1 MKKWY
6 SIATIL
12 VIIMVL
18 GMSGI
23 AFAQKPIIIKVGMP
37 TALSGP
43 AAPWGQIGMDPYL
56 AWIELFNKE
65 GFKVGGKTYNFKLI
79 TIDDKNSP
87 EGGTAAAKQLI
98 FGDGCKFLA
107 GHWTWNYAA
116 ISAVSNP
123 AKIILVTR
131 NGSGIV
137 YDAKKQPYNVF
148 GLPSDEA
155 WIYDILAAH
164 EKFPGKK
171 FALMESTLGLNQTRM
186 KEMNTQFFDPAGLKY
201 HWEIF
206 PYGTTNFAPYLTK
219 VAEAGCEV
227 IYNAAD
233 IGSTMMMAKQRWE
246 MGYKWP
252 VGQGGVII
260 DPAMYIAVCGRD
272 AAQGLMGSYFGIW
285 DYKKTKVDPK
295 LIALCQET
303 QKVVS
308 QKQGKP
314 FTYTGWIGWL
324 PNHLLILAQAMQK
337 AGTVDNA
344 DAIMKVIRGGTF
356 STTTGTYTL
365 SGAKTYGSPVFFG
378 EPGCV
383 SRIEGD
389 KEVYFSEHPLRSI
402 P

>member
-6 SIATIL
+6 GMATIL
-12 VIIMVL
+12 VIVMVF
-18 GMSGI
+18 GMVGI
-23 AFAQKPIIIKVGMP
+23 ASAQPITIKVGMP

-65 GFKVGGKTYNFKLI
+65 GFKVDGKTYNFKLI
-79 TIDDKNSP
+79 TVDDKNSP

-116 ISAVSNP
+116 VSAVSNQ
-123 AKIILVTR
+123 AKVILVTR
-131 NGSGIV
+131 NGSGIE

-148 GLPSDEA
+148 GMPSEEA
-155 WIYDILAAH
+155 WVYDILAAQ

-171 FALMESTLGLNQTRM
+171 FGLVDSTLGLNQARINVIS
-186 KEMNTQFFDPAGLKY
+186 KQFDSSGLKY
-201 HWEIF
+201 QWEIF
-206 PYGTTNFAPYLTK
+206 PYGTVDYAPYLK
-219 VAEAGCEV
+219 KLENAGCEV
-227 IYNAAD
+227 LYSGAD

-272 AAQGLMGSYFGIW
+272 AAQGWMGSYFAPW
-285 DYKKTKVDPK
+285 DFKKTKVDPK
-295 LIALCQET
+295 YIAMCQET
-303 QKVVS
+303 QKIVS

-324 PNHLLILAQAMQK
+324 PSHLLILAQAMQK
-337 AGTVDNA
+337 AGTVDDA
-344 DAIMKVIRGGTF
+344 DAIMKAIRGGTF
-356 STTTGTYTL
+356 SSTTGTYTM